1 MDEIKDRQELLLEI
15 EQLKL
20 DNARLGQRMDK
31 MRKWNNSLLQKNW
44 QESEDQT
51 LLEFSEQDSEIP
63 NPQELLQELRIHQ
76 EELRVQNE
84 ELLEIRYSLEESR
97 SRYQALFRNSPLPC
111 LVLNESSR
119 ILELNHQ
126 AANLLA
132 QANPDLHPERMPMSL
147 FLHRYSQ
154 ENFRRFFDRVLR
166 NSEAQREEWKL
177 RDEQIVVAHGFAL
190 APTEDGRIEG
200 CQVVLENVT
209 LQRQEELQKLQERE
223 YRLLQAQQLARL
235 GDWQWEEGQIFCS
248 PHLFTLLKIHPS
260 TSPTNFFQAYLDRV
274 PENDQEKVRSKW
286 QQAIEKCKPFTLS
299 HYYLLPDGD
308 RLQLRVQGSP
318 VQRTGTHRYLGFVQV
333 IESEETKS
341 AH

>member
-20 DNARLGQRMDK
+20 DSARLGQRMDK

-44 QESEDQT
+44 QESEDHT

-84 ELLEIRYSLEESR
+84 ELLEIRYSLEGSR

-119 ILELNHQ
+119 ILELNHK

-132 QANPDLHPERMPMSL
+132 QANPDLHPKRMPMSL

-154 ENFRRFFDRVLR
+154 ENFRRFIDRVHR

-177 RDEQIVVAHGFAL
+177 RDEQIVVAQGFAL

-209 LQRQEELQKLQERE
+209 LQPKRNSRNFRSESIHY
-223 YRLLQAQQLARL
+223 YRL
-235 GDWQWEEGQIFCS
+235 S
-248 PHLFTLLKIHPS
+248 
-260 TSPTNFFQAYLDRV
+260 N
-274 PENDQEKVRSKW
+274 
-286 QQAIEKCKPFTLS
+286 
-299 HYYLLPDGD
+299 
-308 RLQLRVQGSP
+308 
-318 VQRTGTHRYLGFVQV
+318 
-333 IESEETKS
+333 
-341 AH
+341 

>member
-51 LLEFSEQDSEIP
+51 LLEFPEQDSETP

-132 QANPDLHPERMPMSL
+132 QSKP
-147 FLHRYSQ
+147 
-154 ENFRRFFDRVLR
+154 RF
-166 NSEAQREEWKL
+166 
-177 RDEQIVVAHGFAL
+177 
-190 APTEDGRIEG
+190 
-200 CQVVLENVT
+200 
-209 LQRQEELQKLQERE
+209 
-223 YRLLQAQQLARL
+223 
-235 GDWQWEEGQIFCS
+235 
-248 PHLFTLLKIHPS
+248 
-260 TSPTNFFQAYLDRV
+260 TS
-274 PENDQEKVRSKW
+274 
-286 QQAIEKCKPFTLS
+286 
-299 HYYLLPDGD
+299 
-308 RLQLRVQGSP
+308 
-318 VQRTGTHRYLGFVQV
+318 
-333 IESEETKS
+333 
-341 AH
+341 